1 MSIIA
6 QAHPIS
12 TLPPKS
18 NETEN
23 AMSTLPPSSLAGR
36 RFFLCTGQCVTFDQ
50 LEKYPRS
57 HIIGELR
64 YVTDEGR
71 KVTALAVYESS
82 LHSNNAPVVLP
93 PIRVEIIGDARR
105 IKCTCCHH
113 RERWEIGKVA
123 FMALMQRYGRK
134 IEAP

>member
-1 MSIIA
+1 MGIMTA
-6 QAHPIS
+6 QVPGIN
-12 TLPPKS
+12 TLPPER

-23 AMSTLPPSSLAGR
+23 SMSTLPPSSLAGR

-71 KVTALAVYESS
+71 KVTTLAVYEASVSS
-82 LHSNNAPVVLP
+82 RDAPVVLP
-93 PIRVEIIGDARR
+93 PIRVEIIGDARQ
-105 IKCTCCHH
+105 IKCTRCHH
-113 RERWEIGKVA
+113 RERWEIGKAA
-123 FMALMQRYGRK
+123 FMALMQRYRN
-134 IEAP
+134 EAEA